1 MDERIVTNI
10 AEVQEHEA
18 PPPTPA
24 PSERPPRLPEALAW
38 AGFFLILLSYLIIKS
53 YSLHWEVG
61 DENIYLY
68 MARASA
74 DHGVWFYRDF
84 FFAHPPLHL
93 LPGVLLAKFSDT
105 TPLSARLIPVG
116 ATAIGAFFIFLL
128 ARRRTGRL
136 AAVAAAA
143 LYLFSFD
150 VLRASSHWT
159 GINLSMMWLSAGLW
173 ALGTHRSSLAGML
186 MALGVGTGNYVLPSA
201 MTAMALSFLRSW
213 RHGARFAAGFILP
226 WAAVQAIGFMLGG
239 GGYLDAVYR
248 YHVAKPGAAGGTG
261 HMFARVLTDN
271 FALVVAAAC
280 GLAFAFL
287 RGWLDRRL
295 PPAAPRPATPPEE
308 EPAPP
313 SFFQRALRALRGLL
327 DTEGRRGWIFALGIF
342 AVANLAFL
350 AMLSRLFPFY
360 FLLLFL
366 FLAHMGGHA
375 VQEFVSRSTMLW
387 RARQSRNRPFFE
399 AGAVVLLVALGA
411 AVFGLA
417 RLPLQRSL
425 LPNYVRTADRPMR
438 WADAPVPDFVNAV
451 MRALCFSD
459 VAGAYRD
466 YGTCTEALFHE
477 SQYFESAQKL
487 ADFVRQN
494 THPAQTIFGDSSSAG
509 LIALLSGRRLAADE
523 ADTNVMRFRSGITPV
538 ADFIRRVDDPRLA
551 LVIVSGRETQG
562 KDGRVSRRFDGFA
575 SLPEFRRFLEANFVP
590 AFQVRDRTKGDF
602 FIYRRR

>member
-10 AEVQEHEA
+10 AETQENEA
-18 PPPTPA
+18 PPSPPA
-24 PSERPPRLPEALAW
+24 PAERPPRLPEALAW
-38 AGFFLILLSYLIIKS
+38 VGFFLVLLGYLIIKS

-74 DHGVWFYRDF
+74 DHGAWFYRDF

-93 LPGVLLAKFSDT
+93 LPGILLAKISQT
-105 TPLSARLIPVG
+105 TPFTARLIPVG

-128 ARRRTGRL
+128 ARRRAGRL

-159 GINLSMMWLSAGLW
+159 GINLSMMWLSAGMW
-173 ALGTHRSSLAGML
+173 ALGTHRSALAGAL

-201 MTAMALSFLRSW
+201 MTAMALCFLRSW

-226 WAAVQAIGFMLGG
+226 WAAVQLIGLALGG
-239 GGYLDAVYR
+239 GGYIDAVYR

-261 HMFARVLTDN
+261 DMFARVLTDN
-271 FALVVAAAC
+271 FALLVSASC
-280 GLAFAFL
+280 GLVFAFL
-287 RGWLDRRL
+287 QGWLDRRL
-295 PPAAPRPATPPEE
+295 PHEAPGPATPPEE
-308 EPAPP
+308 NPAAPT
-313 SFFQRALRALRGLL
+313 FLQRALRALRGLL
-327 DTEGRRGWIFALGIF
+327 DTGGRQGWIYALGIF
-342 AVANLAFL
+342 ALANLVFL

-366 FLAHMGGHA
+366 FLAHMGGCA
-375 VQEFVSRSTMLW
+375 VQAFAERVAALW
-387 RARQSRNRPFFE
+387 RARQRRERAFFE
-399 AGAVVLLVALGA
+399 ALSVVVIVLVGVLA
-411 AVFGLA
+411 FGMA

-425 LPNYVRTADRPMR
+425 LPNYVRAEDRPMV
-438 WADAPVPDFVNAV
+438 WADAPVPSFVNKV
-451 MRALCFSD
+451 MRALCFAD
-459 VAGAYRD
+459 VARAYQD

-477 SQYFESAQKL
+477 SQYFESAEKL

-494 THPAQTIFGDSSSAG
+494 THPAQTIFGDSSTAG
-509 LIALLSGRRLAADE
+509 LIALLAGRRLAADE

-538 ADFIRRVDDPRLA
+538 QGFIRRVDDPRLG
-551 LVIVSGRETQG
+551 LVVVSGREQRG
-562 KDGRVSRRFDGFA
+562 KDGRAVRRFDGFA
-575 SLPEFRRFLEANFVP
+575 SMPEFRRFLEENFVP

-602 FIYRRR
+602 FIYRRK